1 MLERGRK
8 AGSAALLLCE
18 EGVESKE
25 EERVRGGSREEGD
38 DRSGSL
44 GSGRERVLSSREWME
59 PTELRGT
66 ALAGRGRT
74 EALRSPFLALSLSLS
89 LPLLEID
96 ARAYLERVLGVV
108 SRASA
113 AEGWGEGE
121 RESEREE
128 GGVNRRTETRLAE
141 WHSGPRTRRLVLRD
155 DESRRLRADCSTDPL
170 CVRGD
175 RIRVFA

>member
-1 MLERGRK
+1 M
-8 AGSAALLLCE
+8 
-18 EGVESKE
+18 ESKE

-38 DRSGSL
+38 GRSGSL

-113 AEGWGEGE
+113 AEGWGE
-121 RESEREE
+121 
-128 GGVNRRTETRLAE
+128 
-141 WHSGPRTRRLVLRD
+141 
-155 DESRRLRADCSTDPL
+155 
-170 CVRGD
+170 
-175 RIRVFA
+175 

>member
-1 MLERGRK
+1 M
-8 AGSAALLLCE
+8 
-18 EGVESKE
+18 ESKE

-74 EALRSPFLALSLSLS
+74 EALRSPFLSLSPS
-89 LPLLEID
+89 AGNRR
-96 ARAYLERVLGVV
+96 ARV
-108 SRASA
+108 SRACSRCCFA
-113 AEGWGEGE
+113 SERGGGVGGGRE